1 MTPPLDFQSLIITL
15 QNFWNEKGCL
25 IWQPYHTEVG
35 AGTMNPGTV
44 LRVLGP
50 EPWNVAYVE
59 PSIRPADGRYGENPN
74 RFYQHIQYQVI
85 LKPDPGNPQ
94 ELYLQS
100 LVALGIDP
108 QKHDIRFVEDNWAQP
123 AISAWGLGWEVW
135 LDGLEITQ
143 FTYFQQVGGQT
154 LDPVAV
160 ELTYG
165 LERIAMAIQGVRDF
179 RDIRWN
185 QSMTYGDVY
194 LQNEQESS
202 KYAFELADV
211 ERLRQMFDLY
221 EAEAEICLE
230 NHQVLPA
237 HDYVLKCSH
246 TFNVLDTRGAVSV
259 TERAA
264 YFRRMRGLSR
274 RVAEAYIEQR
284 TRMEFPWLADEQGS
298 KRAGEQGKKGAREQG
313 SRGESPQHPSTPAP
327 FLVEIGTE
335 ELPHG
340 DLESAL
346 AQLRER
352 FPAMLDELRLE
363 HGEIKIMGTPRR
375 LVIHVDDLA
384 PGQDD
389 LEELAKG
396 PPAKRAFGADGVPTK
411 AAEGFARSKGVD
423 VSALETREIDGG
435 EYVVAVVRQA
445 GRTAL
450 EVLTEALPKL
460 VADIYFVKTM
470 RWNLTNVAFSRPI
483 RWLLALHGEA
493 VIPFE
498 YAGLQAGN
506 ITRGLR
512 FSEAKIIPIKE
523 PPDYFSKIKAQG
535 ILLDPAERRTSI
547 KKQIHALAAK
557 VGGEIPADPD
567 LLLEVTHLVEAPTA
581 LLGQFN
587 PHHLELPNEVLISV
601 MKKHQRYFPV
611 KRKTGS
617 GERGAIL
624 PYFITIAN
632 KPGNGA
638 YAYDLIIRGNE
649 DVIRARFA
657 DAAYFVRE
665 DMQSKLEDFTPQ
677 LEKLTFQTDLG
688 SMSDKVQRIEE
699 LVGVLSPMLDLTPK
713 EVSTAQRATQLCKA
727 DLASQMVVEMTSLQ
741 GVMGRDYAL
750 HSGEPEEVATA
761 IFEHYLPRSANDIT
775 PATKPGLAVGLADR
789 LDSLAGLFAAGLAPT
804 GNKDPFALRRAALG
818 LVGNLIAWD
827 LDFDIRVGLEAAAKT
842 LPIEAT
848 AESQAECLD
857 FIIGRLRQVFLDEGF
872 AYDVVDAVVNA
883 QGHNPAK
890 AAQAVK
896 ELSQWVARED
906 WETILPAYSRCV
918 RITRTEDGGRGTEV
932 NADLFESDAEK
943 ELYAALQNAES
954 AMARSTLH
962 APLSTFLTAF
972 EPMIPAIDQFF
983 EDVLVMV
990 EDETVRNN
998 RLGLLQR
1005 IAALAEGVAD
1015 MSKLEGF

>member
-1 MTPPLDFQSLIITL
+1 MTQPLDFQSIIITL
-15 QNFWNEKGCL
+15 QNYWHEKGCL

-59 PSIRPADGRYGENPN
+59 PSIRPDDGRFGENPN
-74 RFYQHIQYQVI
+74 RFYQHLQYQVI

-100 LVALGIDP
+100 LVAIGIDP
-108 QKHDIRFVEDNWAQP
+108 HQHDIRFVEDNWAQP

-202 KYAFELADV
+202 KYVFELADV

-221 EAEAEICLE
+221 EAEAEVCLE
-230 NHQVLPA
+230 NQQVLPA

-246 TFNVLDTRGAVSV
+246 TFNVLDTRGAVGV
-259 TERAA
+259 TERAG

-284 TRMEFPWLADEQGS
+284 TRMEFPWLHEQGS
-298 KRAGEQGKKGAREQG
+298 KGAGEQGSKK
-313 SRGESPQHPSTPAP
+313 SSSSIPPNTPAP
-327 FLVEIGTE
+327 MLIEIGTE

-340 DLESAL
+340 DLEDAL
-346 AQLRER
+346 KQLRKR
-352 FPAMLDELRLE
+352 VPAMLDELRLE
-363 HGEIKIMGTPRR
+363 HGEIKILGTPRR

-384 PGQDD
+384 PSQDD
-389 LEELAKG
+389 LKELAKG
-396 PPAKRAFGADGVPTK
+396 PPASRAFDADGIPTK
-411 AAEGFARSKGVD
+411 AAEGFARSKGID
-423 VSALETREIDGG
+423 VSQLESREIDGG
-435 EYVVAVVRQA
+435 EYVVAVVKQT
-445 GRTAL
+445 GRTAT
-450 EVLTEALPKL
+450 EVLSEMLPKL
-460 VADIYFVKTM
+460 IAEIHFVKTM
-470 RWNLTNVAFSRPI
+470 RWNQTNVAFSRPI
-483 RWLLALHGEA
+483 RWLLALHGAA

-498 YAGLQAGN
+498 YANLQAGN
-506 ITRGLR
+506 ITHGLR
-512 FSEAKIIPIKE
+512 FSEADLITIKN
-523 PPDYFSKIKAQG
+523 PSDYFAKIAAQG
-535 ILLDPAERRTSI
+535 ILLDPEDRKASI
-547 KKQIHALAAK
+547 EKQILALAAK
-557 VGGEIPADPD
+557 VNGEIPADPN

-581 LLGQFN
+581 LLGEFN
-587 PHHLELPNEVLISV
+587 PRHLELPNEVLISV
-601 MKKHQRYFPV
+601 MKKHQRYFPIQ
-611 KRKTGS
+611 KD
-617 GERGAIL
+617 GEL
-624 PYFITIAN
+624 TPYFVTVAN
-632 KPGNGA
+632 KPGKGK
-638 YAYDLIIRGNE
+638 YDLVTRGNE

-657 DAAYFVRE
+657 DAAYFVRK
-665 DMQSKLEDFTPQ
+665 DMQSKLEDFAPQ
-677 LEKLTFQTDLG
+677 LAKLTFQTELG
-688 SMSDKVQRIEE
+688 SMLDKTQRIEG
-699 LVGVLSPMLDLTPK
+699 LVGVLAPMLDLAPEEIAT
-713 EVSTAQRATQLCKA
+713 TRRAARLCKA
-727 DLASQMVVEMTSLQ
+727 DLATQMVVEMTSLQ

-750 HSGEPEEVATA
+750 HSGESEEVATA
-761 IFEHYLPRSANDIT
+761 IFEHYLPRSANDVT
-775 PATKPGLAVGLADR
+775 PKTKPGLTAGLADR
-789 LDSLAGLFAAGLAPT
+789 LDSLAGLFASGLAPT

-827 LDFDIRVGLEAAAKT
+827 LDFDIRVGLEAAAKN
-842 LPIEAT
+842 LPIEAS
-848 AESQAECLD
+848 AESQADCLD
-857 FIIGRLRQVFLDEGF
+857 FIIGRLRQAFLDEGF
-872 AYDVVDAVVNA
+872 AYDIVDAVVSA

-896 ELSQWVARED
+896 ELSEWVARDD

-918 RITRTEDGGRGTEV
+918 RITRDYVSRFTYQGLSNTEPSEKDLLEALEV
-932 NADLFESDAEK
+932 AEQK
-943 ELYAALQNAES
+943 LRDTLYV
-954 AMARSTLH
+954 T
-962 APLSTFLTAF
+962 PDTFLNAF
-972 EPMIPAIDQFF
+972 EPMIPTIDQFF

-990 EDETVRNN
+990 DDEKVRDN
-998 RLGLLQR
+998 RLALLQR
-1005 IAALAEGVAD
+1005 VAALADGVAD

>member
-1 MTPPLDFQSLIITL
+1 MTQPLDFQSLIITL
-15 QNFWNEKGCL
+15 QNFWHEKGCL

-59 PSIRPADGRYGENPN
+59 PSIRPDDGRYGENPN

-94 ELYLQS
+94 ELYLES

-108 QKHDIRFVEDNWAQP
+108 HKHDIRFVEDNWAQP

-143 FTYFQQVGGQT
+143 FTYFQQVGGQN

-185 QSMTYGDVY
+185 QHMTYGDVY

-221 EAEAEICLE
+221 EAEAETCLE
-230 NHQVLPA
+230 DQQVLPA

-246 TFNVLDTRGAVSV
+246 TFNILDTRGAVGV

-284 TRMEFPWLADEQGS
+284 QRLEFPWLDEPTSEGTE
-298 KRAGEQGKKGAREQG
+298 EQRNEAA
-313 SRGESPQHPSTPAP
+313 SPKPPDTPAP
-327 FLVEIGTE
+327 LLVEIGTE
-335 ELPHG
+335 ELPPG
-340 DLESAL
+340 DLEDAL
-346 AQLRER
+346 AQLRQR
-352 FPAMLDELRLE
+352 VPAMLERLRLE
-363 HGEIKIMGTPRR
+363 HGGINILGTPRR
-375 LVIHVDDLA
+375 LVIHVDELA
-384 PGQDD
+384 PRQDD
-389 LEELAKG
+389 LEELVKG
-396 PPAKRAFGADGVPTK
+396 PPAKRAFDADGLPTK
-411 AAEGFARSKGVD
+411 AAEGFARSKGLD
-423 VSALETREIDGG
+423 ASKLEVREIDGG

-445 GRTAL
+445 GRAAS
-450 EVLTEALPKL
+450 EVLTEALPNL
-460 VADIYFVKTM
+460 IAEINFVKAM
-470 RWNLTNVAFSRPI
+470 RWNQTNIAFSRPI
-483 RWLLALHGEA
+483 RWLLALHGQT
-493 VIPFE
+493 VIPFA

-506 ITRGLR
+506 TTRGLR
-512 FSEAKIIPIKE
+512 FSESETITIQNPA
-523 PPDYFSKIKAQG
+523 DYFPKIKAQG
-535 ILLDPAERRTSI
+535 ILLDPEKRKANIE
-547 KKQIHALAAK
+547 KQVHALAAQ
-557 VGGEIPADPD
+557 VEGQIPADPH

-581 LLGQFN
+581 LLGEFN
-587 PHHLELPNEVLISV
+587 PRHLELPAEVLISV

-611 KRKTGS
+611 EGGS
-617 GERGAIL
+617 GNASPATLL
-624 PYFITIAN
+624 PYFITVAN
-632 KPGNGA
+632 KPGDGP
-638 YAYDLIIRGNE
+638 YDLIKRGNE

-665 DMQSKLEDFTPQ
+665 DMKAKLEDFLPE
-677 LEKLTFQTDLG
+677 LAKLTFQTELG
-688 SMSDKVQRIEE
+688 SMLDKTQRIEG
-699 LVGVLSPMLDLTPK
+699 LVGVLSPMLGLTP
-713 EVSTAQRATQLCKA
+713 EEDTTAHRAARLCKA

-741 GVMGRDYAL
+741 GVMGRDYARNA
-750 HSGEPEEVATA
+750 GEPEGVAEA

-775 PATKPGLAVGLADR
+775 PKTKPGLAVGLADR
-789 LDSLAGLFAAGLAPT
+789 LDSLAGLFAARLAPS

-818 LVGNLIAWD
+818 LVRNLIAWD
-827 LDFDIRVGLEAAAKT
+827 LDFDIRVGLEAAARNLT
-842 LPIEAT
+842 IEAS
-848 AESQAECLD
+848 AESQVECLD
-857 FIIGRLRQVFLDEGF
+857 FIIRRLRNIMLDKGY
-872 AYDVVDAVVNA
+872 AYDVVDAVLNA

-890 AAQAVK
+890 AVQAVE
-896 ELSQWVARED
+896 ELSAWVARGD
-906 WETILPAYSRCV
+906 WDTILPAYSRCV
-918 RITRTEDGGRGTEV
+918 RITRDYASPFTFDV
-932 NADLFESDAEK
+932 SLVADPAEK
-943 ELYAALQNAES
+943 ALDAAIEKAEKI
-954 AMARSTLH
+954 AR
-962 APLSTFLTAF
+962 APSSVNDFLAAF
-972 EPMIPAIDQFF
+972 EPMIPAIDRFF

-990 EDETVRNN
+990 EDEKLRDN
-998 RLGLLQR
+998 RLALLQR
-1005 IAALAEGVAD
+1005 VAALAQGVAD

>member
-1 MTPPLDFQSLIITL
+1 MKQTLDFQSIIITL

-59 PSIRPADGRYGENPN
+59 PSIRPDDGRYGENPN

-94 ELYLQS
+94 DLYLQS

-108 QKHDIRFVEDNWAQP
+108 HKHDIRFVEDNWAQP

-194 LQNEQESS
+194 LANEKESS

-221 EAEAEICLE
+221 EAEAEVCLE

-246 TFNVLDTRGAVSV
+246 TFNVLDTRGAVGV

-284 TRMEFPWLADEQGS
+284 TRMEFPWLSKESEGAQEHGS
-298 KRAGEQGKKGAREQG
+298 TGEF
-313 SRGESPQHPSTPAP
+313 PLHPDSPAP
-327 FLVEIGTE
+327 LLIEIGTE
-335 ELPHG
+335 ELPPG
-340 DLESAL
+340 DLEDAL
-346 AQLRER
+346 KQLKDRL
-352 FPAMLDELRLE
+352 PALLDELRLE
-363 HGEIKIMGTPRR
+363 HGEIKVMGTPRR

-384 PGQDD
+384 PQQDD

-396 PPAKRAFGADGVPTK
+396 PPAKRAFDADGVPTK

-423 VSALETREIDGG
+423 VSQLEAREIDGG
-435 EYVVAVVRQA
+435 EYVVAVVKQD
-445 GRTAL
+445 GRTSAD
-450 EVLTEALPKL
+450 VLTEALPKL
-460 VADIYFVKTM
+460 IAEIHFVKTM
-470 RWNLTNVAFSRPI
+470 RWNETNISFSRPI

-493 VIPFE
+493 IISFE
-498 YAGLQAGN
+498 YADLQAQA
-506 ITRGLR
+506 TTHGLR
-512 FSEAKIIPIKE
+512 FSDNEIIPIKNSE
-523 PPDYFSKIKAQG
+523 NYFSEIAAQG
-535 ILLDPAERRTSI
+535 ILLDPEERKTTI
-547 KKQIHALAAK
+547 EKQIQALAKK
-557 VGGEIPADPD
+557 VGGEIPDDPD

-581 LLGQFN
+581 LLGEFN
-587 PHHLELPNEVLISV
+587 PHHLELPDEVLISV
-601 MKKHQRYFPV
+601 MKKHQRYFPIEEARSAKSDV
-611 KRKTGS
+611 RPGTPHPAL
-617 GERGAIL
+617 RTLL
-624 PYFITIAN
+624 PYFITVAN

-638 YAYDLIIRGNE
+638 YDLVTRGNE

-665 DMQSKLEDFTPQ
+665 DMQSKLEDLVPQ
-677 LEKLTFQTDLG
+677 LEKLTFQTKLG
-688 SMSDKVQRIEE
+688 SMLDKTKRIEG
-699 LVGVLSPMLDLTPK
+699 LVDVLAPMLSLASEEIAT
-713 EVSTAQRATQLCKA
+713 THRAAQLCKA
-727 DLASQMVVEMTSLQ
+727 DLATQMVVEMTSLQ

-750 HSGEPEEVATA
+750 HSGEPEDVAIA
-761 IFEHYLPRSANDIT
+761 ILEHYMPRSASDST
-775 PATKPGLAVGLADR
+775 PTSKPGLTVGLADR
-789 LDSLAGLFAAGLAPT
+789 LDSLAGLFAAGLAPS

-818 LVGNLIAWD
+818 LVGNLIAWE
-827 LDFDIRVGLEAAAKT
+827 LDFDIRQGLEAAANN
-842 LPIEAT
+842 LPIDAS
-848 AESQAECLD
+848 ADSQTDCLE
-857 FIIGRLRQVFLDEGF
+857 FIIGRLRQLFLDQGY

-890 AAQAVK
+890 AVQAVK

-906 WETILPAYSRCV
+906 WDIIFPAYSRCA
-918 RITRTEDGGRGTEV
+918 RITKDQELDIRYQALAETDP
-932 NADLFESDAEK
+932 AEK
-943 ELYAALQNAES
+943 ALLEALEKAKAVEQS
-954 AMARSTLH
+954 AGSVND
-962 APLSTFLTAF
+962 FLIAF
-972 EPMIPAIDQFF
+972 EPMIPAVDKFF
-983 EDVLVMV
+983 EDVLVMA
-990 EDETVRNN
+990 EDEKVRDN
-998 RLGLLQR
+998 RLALLQR
-1005 IAALAEGVAD
+1005 IAALADGVAD